1 MKNMNV
7 QTIWNIR
14 DARGLTSNEKVFLF
28 VIASRGVAKTS
39 RQTLMEDTG
48 LSDGSITNVSRSLKS
63 KGLITVH
70 PGKWVDGK
78 KTQSMYVLNHDAVE
92 ELTQQVSHVGTDM
105 TQEMS
110 DMTQQVSEFAQE
122 MSEFA
127 QEMSTKVTKK
137 VTKKG
142 TRKETTASTA
152 GAAAAEPSPKAV
164 DTPELPDNPLNPG
177 TPGTPLKVN
186 SGTLDSSG
194 ESTLSI
200 KELIREERG
209 ERAVHRYEELRRSR
223 MPKDACLKIIRGEF
237 PKLRTKIAL

>member
-92 ELTQQVSHVGTDM
+92 ELTQQVS
-105 TQEMS
+105 
-110 DMTQQVSEFAQE
+110 DMTQQVSEYAQE

-127 QEMSTKVTKK
+127 QEMSTKG
-137 VTKKG
+137 TKKG
-142 TRKETTASTA
+142 TKKGTEKETAASTA
-152 GAAAAEPSPKAV
+152 CAAAAEPSPKAV
-164 DTPELPDNPLNPG
+164 DTPEPPDNPLNPG

-186 SGTLDSSG
+186 NGTLDSSG
-194 ESTLSI
+194 ESSLSI

-237 PKLRTKIAL
+237 PKSRTKIAL